1 MLDEK
6 IQPVPKTNVD
16 YKAMKVMPTPEEFFL
31 LSRITGKLTVSDI
44 CQISGLPRDKTIESL
59 LHLNEAGLIDLPGY
73 APPKRVDLN
82 FGAETASG
90 GALPPAPA
98 PAPPVVLAP
107 PVAPPAPP
115 VVAPPAAP
123 VAPAVDETYRRY
135 PVTLAA
141 FKPDAA
147 LMGESGDLEE
157 ERRREI
163 LYVYAHME
171 HLDYYSFLGLVPEA
185 DRKEIK
191 AAYFTF
197 SKRFHPDLFYG
208 KELGSYK
215 TIIEKVFLMI
225 NKANQTLSH
234 KEKRAEYDRQLEQHQ
249 GAGAQAS
256 SQGSAS
262 PAMSASMAKS
272 EPDSGEAEA
281 KKREMAF
288 NVLVR
293 RGEKHEGAGEFEE
306 AANEY
311 RKAFSLKH
319 DVLIAVRGATLLMRT
334 GRSEEA
340 LLLAKA
346 AVKENPTSG
355 KPLVVLGDI
364 HEELEQYQDALQCYE
379 RALELEPENRA
390 KIERRIDYLKNML
403 A

>member
-1 MLDEK
+1 LLDEK

-73 APPKRVDLN
+73 APPKPVDLN

-98 PAPPVVLAP
+98 PPVVLAP
-107 PVAPPAPP
+107 PVAP
-115 VVAPPAAP
+115 AA
-123 VAPAVDETYRRY
+123 ADEVYRRY

-141 FKPDAA
+141 FKPDAS
-147 LMGESGDLEE
+147 LMGEAGDLEE

-215 TIIEKVFLMI
+215 AIIEKVFLMI